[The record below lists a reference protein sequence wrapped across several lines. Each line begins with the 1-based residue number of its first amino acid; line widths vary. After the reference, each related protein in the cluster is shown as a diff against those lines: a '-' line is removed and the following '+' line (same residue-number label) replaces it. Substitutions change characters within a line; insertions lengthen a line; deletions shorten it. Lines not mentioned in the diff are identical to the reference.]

1 VVQAFASMREQG
13 RSIDRADNRVAAAWL
28 AIAVA
33 SLIGASVL
41 TVALYNHV
49 PIPGDVSILAFATSF
64 GGAELLWNVLSEMG
78 NYPMIPIG
86 LGFVVWLWRTKHHR
100 EAVLVAIILATATIS
115 SEAVK
120 AIVARDRPT
129 GPVPGIPGV
138 VYSYPSGHALEDVMI
153 LGMLS
158 VRLWRSDQ
166 ARWLKVGF
174 AVLATVLCLLIGAAR
189 VALDVHYPSDIL
201 AGFLGGLVFLGWYAW
216 GTREGA
222 WAARPGTSVSGFHV
236 LGHT

>member
-1 VVQAFASMREQG
+1 MSAISLLSLVGAIA
-13 RSIDRADNRVAAAWL
+13 L
-28 AIAVA
+28 TIAVA
-33 SLIGASVL
+33 GHVQLSFDAPLLALAS
-41 TVALYNHV
+41 
-49 PIPGDVSILAFATSF
+49 SWS
-64 GGAELLWNVLSEMG
+64 GGKLLWDVLSEIG

-86 LGFVVWLWRTKHHR
+86 LGFVVWLWRTRHHR